1 MSIKKI
7 SMDKYGISENAYN
20 ELRAFCLQY
29 SEKKEKLKDALCL
42 KSPSFSGMPHGSGV
56 SDPTA
61 KAAAI
66 YDKYKSDIDLIE
78 NTAKEVAPEIAKYII
93 LNVTSENCP
102 PWMLKT
108 QYGME
113 AGEKYFCKKRRL
125 FYYNLAVKKQIV

>member
-7 SMDKYGISENAYN
+7 SMDKYGISKHAFE

-42 KSPSFSGMPHGSGV
+42 KSPNLSGMPHGTGV

-61 KAAAI
+61 KAAAL
-66 YDKYKSDIDLIE
+66 YEKYKRDTELIE
-78 NTAKEVAPEIAKYII
+78 KTAEEVAPEISKYII

-102 PWMLKT
+102 PWVLKA

-113 AGEKYFCKKRRL
+113 AGEKYFNKMRRKFYFYLAQKKDM
-125 FYYNLAVKKQIV
+125 V